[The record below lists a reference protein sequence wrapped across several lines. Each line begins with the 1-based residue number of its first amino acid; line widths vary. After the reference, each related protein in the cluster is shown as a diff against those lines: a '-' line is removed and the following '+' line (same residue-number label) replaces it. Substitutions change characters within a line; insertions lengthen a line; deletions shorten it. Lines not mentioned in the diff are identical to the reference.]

1 MSTVAEIAAA
11 GTLTFHQ
18 ALLQAEAQARSTLD
32 ETLHERLSAA
42 TALVKDGRVFQT
54 ATGVWEVDSVSREGL
69 TYRPNGTCSCE
80 DHHFNKPRYC
90 KHQLGAF
97 LAMRVQALMRPPA
110 APVVP
115 ELVEPWPDNDPEPAP
130 PAVETEPPA
139 PSHPAGT
146 AALPE
151 ARSSA
156 NVRIQVCG
164 HDVQITLRDHDE
176 STLLA
181 RLTTLLA
188 QYPAAA
194 KPAAQGQADTTPQC
208 PTHGVLRQGKR
219 GWFYPRQLDDGTWC
233 KSKAT

>member
-1 MSTVAEIAAA
+1 
-11 GTLTFHQ
+11 
-18 ALLQAEAQARSTLD
+18 
-32 ETLHERLSAA
+32 
-42 TALVKDGRVFQT
+42 
-54 ATGVWEVDSVSREGL
+54 
-69 TYRPNGTCSCE
+69 
-80 DHHFNKPRYC
+80 
-90 KHQLGAF
+90 
-97 LAMRVQALMRPPA
+97 MRVQALMRPPA

-194 KPAAQGQADTTPQC
+194 KLQPRARPTPRRSARHTACCARASAAGLPAPAGRWHLVQKQGDVGVPQ
-208 PTHGVLRQGKR
+208 GVIDEASGIGASFHVSIAVFHKV
-219 GWFYPRQLDDGTWC
+219 
-233 KSKAT
+233 